1 MKVFLTLLTLLFV
14 VSTKIYSDT
23 GDCYWMYE
31 HIEWVSNFPIEN
43 INFLS
48 YADLLQNPE
57 AFKKAIKTL
66 AERYR
71 DQDITKIVGLE
82 ARGFVFGVALAYEM
96 NKPFVMMRK
105 AGKLP
110 RKTRSV
116 QYGLEYGKDIFEIEE
131 ESILSDDCVLIVDDI
146 LATGGTARAS
156 ISLVEELGATVHEM
170 ACIFELENLKGRDKV
185 PSDVFTLLNLDK

>member
-1 MKVFLTLLTLLFV
+1 MKAFLILLALLFV
-14 VSTKIYSDT
+14 VSTKIHSDT
-23 GDCYWMYE
+23 GDCYWL
-31 HIEWVSNFPIEN
+31 HKQIERVPNFPKEN

-66 AERYR
+66 TERYK
-71 DQDITKIVGLE
+71 DQEITKIVGLE

-96 NKPFVMMRK
+96 DKPFVMMRK

-116 QYGLEYGKDIFEIEE
+116 KYGLEYGKDIFELEE
-131 ESILSDDCVLIVDDI
+131 ESILDDDNVLIVDDI
-146 LATGGTARAS
+146 LATGGTAAAS
-156 ISLVEELGATVHEM
+156 ISLVEELGATVHEV
-170 ACIFELENLKGRDKV
+170 ACIFELENLQGRDKV
-185 PSDVFTLLNLDK
+185 PSDVFTLLNLEK